1 MTLDFIT
8 FKKYLTD
15 NNILLFDSQYRIA
28 HYRFNKFNNNN
39 ILEKVKN
46 KNKLSIFIDS
56 LVSKNIEK
64 INHIINYCV

>member
-1 MTLDFIT
+1 MTLNFIT

-28 HYRFNKFNNNN
+28 HYRFNKLNQNN
-39 ILEKVKN
+39 ILEKVHN
-46 KNKLSIFIDS
+46 MNKLSIFIDS

-64 INHIINYCV
+64 LNHIINQL